1 MPLDEQRFPELIRD
15 LNRIVAE
22 REAMYPGRPF
32 TPDGHMV
39 ASLAEC
45 FAEYYYGLNLY
56 ACSHPGHDAHLD
68 ECRVEIKAT
77 KGDRVAFRSAPDRL
91 LVFRLT
97 QASFEEV
104 YNGPGAP
111 AWALVA
117 SKPRPSNGQYQVS
130 LTRLRRVMETVPDA
144 QRIRRI
150 R

>member
-1 MPLDEQRFPELIRD
+1 MPLDEQRFPELIHD
-15 LNRIVAE
+15 LYRIVAE
-22 REAMYPGRPF
+22 LETMFPGRPF

-39 ASLAEC
+39 GSLAEC
-45 FAEYYYGLNLY
+45 FAEYHYGLNLY
-56 ACSHPGHDAHLD
+56 VCSHAGHDAHLD
-68 ECRVEIKAT
+68 ECKVEIKAT
-77 KGDRVAFRSAPDRL
+77 QGDRVALRSGPDRL
-91 LVFRLT
+91 LVFRLR

-111 AWALVA
+111 VWALVA

-130 LTRLRRVMETVPDA
+130 LAHLRRLMETVPDD